1 MNSWW
6 LTGERRGPEWK
17 HGWKGQTFSSLS
29 LPPPPLLIIFAIVSF
44 FLWLSWYVYVDYEEQ
59 KRHAKVGLHLLLA
72 VIVIGLVFAAKYVWW
87 DQYGRF
93 IRRPSFWTNQEAVH
107 RSEGSPWG
115 VAAVVVL
122 LLVLPAKEDDDE
134 DVPIAA
140 SLSRVVKEEGSK
152 VEGNDDDDDDDDD
165 DHVPLAQN
173 RANKKKPINPN
184 KGNIMKKGEAKNN
197 AKPSKAKN
205 EEEDGDGDDFE
216 VAKKKVKKRKKEEAK
231 KVVAGKKGKK
241 KGSVANGKKEKE
253 KKERKVFDLPGQK
266 HDPPEER
273 DPLRIFYES
282 LYQQLPNS
290 EMATIWTV
298 LVEGKF
304 NKETHGDWPVN
315 NFVFLS
321 RMMEWGLLP
330 VDEAKKVYAN
340 KLKNRQMKP
349 GSPVKVVSVKK
360 TATSSVKKVKV
371 TNSKDSAKS
380 LKKRK
385 ADSSDDD
392 FNSSKKNAKKQK
404 VSS

>member
-1 MNSWW
+1 MA
-6 LTGERRGPEWK
+6 GEANPK
-17 HGWKGQTFSSLS
+17 
-29 LPPPPLLIIFAIVSF
+29 
-44 FLWLSWYVYVDYEEQ
+44 
-59 KRHAKVGLHLLLA
+59 
-72 VIVIGLVFAAKYVWW
+72 
-87 DQYGRF
+87 
-93 IRRPSFWTNQEAVH
+93 
-107 RSEGSPWG
+107 
-115 VAAVVVL
+115 
-122 LLVLPAKEDDDE
+122 PAKEDDDE

-205 EEEDGDGDDFE
+205 DEEDGDGDDFKE
-216 VAKKKVKKRKKEEAK
+216 IMNKKGVVKSNAKPSRVKKEEPKDSEEDDEDDFKVAKKKVKKRKKEEAK

-241 KGSVANGKKEKE
+241 KGSVANGKEKE

-290 EMATIWTV
+290 EMAAIW
-298 LVEGKF
+298 
-304 NKETHGDWPVN
+304 
-315 NFVFLS
+315 
-321 RMMEWGLLP
+321 MMEWGLLP

-371 TNSKDSAKS
+371 TNSKDFAKS

-392 FNSSKKNAKKQK
+392 FNSSKKNAKKQ
-404 VSS
+404 